1 MSALDDVTML
11 SSDSRANTLSF
22 ETALEEAE
30 AALDAQKKAVQFSV
44 PKDPI
49 IGVPPGTVLS
59 AMDESGML
67 GDDLAGNGAADDD
80 GAATE
85 EEDRSRGGEGE
96 GDDSLGGME
105 DMVGELD
112 DSAEEGSGEFV

>member
-85 EEDRSRGGEGE
+85 EEDRSRGG
-96 GDDSLGGME
+96 DDSLGGME